1 MEWSTFVNPL
11 RAKDVYISP
20 SCTLRATTGHVFRAY
35 QERIYASLAVG
46 KTIAQLAKGF
56 KVDALTLQV

>member
-1 MEWSTFVNPL
+1 MEWSTFVNSL

-20 SCTLRATTGHVFRAY
+20 SCTLRATTVYVFRAY
-35 QERIYASLAVG
+35 QGRIYTSLAVG